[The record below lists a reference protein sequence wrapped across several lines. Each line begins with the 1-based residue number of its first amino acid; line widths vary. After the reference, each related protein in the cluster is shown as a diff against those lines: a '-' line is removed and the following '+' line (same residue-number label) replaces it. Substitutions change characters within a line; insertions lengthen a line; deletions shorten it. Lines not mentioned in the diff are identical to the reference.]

1 MTMQEQPS
9 LDAETDRL
17 VRNATW
23 IGVVPAVVLG
33 LVLCLLNVFVGLAVA
48 IVASVAWVL
57 LVRARVAGAG
67 ARALGSVA
75 STPLTPGSQPRLEN
89 VLEGL
94 CATGGV
100 SDPSVHLVQSPA
112 MNAMV
117 VADRDRADLVL
128 TTGLVDG
135 LGRLELEGIVANLLG
150 RVRDGSARYGT
161 TVLALFGTSSGA
173 ARRLAAG
180 LGEQRSVHSDLAAV
194 DMTRYPPG
202 LISALARM
210 SDAGTVVP
218 AAAASTAHLWI
229 APVVDGDDAVAP
241 EVRDTALQ
249 PLSLRIAV
257 LEEL

>member
-1 MTMQEQPS
+1 MQEQLS

-17 VRNATW
+17 VRTATW
-23 IGVVPAVVLG
+23 IGVVPAVVIGAL
-33 LVLCLLNVFVGLAVA
+33 LCLVNVYVGIVAAIVLAV
-48 IVASVAWVL
+48 VWVVV
-57 LVRARVAGAG
+57 VRARVAGASSK
-67 ARALGSVA
+67 ALS
-75 STPLTPGSQPRLEN
+75 SIPTTPLAPGSRPRLEN

-94 CATGGV
+94 CMTGGV
-100 SDPSVHLVQSPA
+100 SDPTVHLVDSPA

-117 VADRDRADLVL
+117 VADSEHADLVL

-135 LGRLELEGIVANLLG
+135 LGRLELEGVVANLLG

-161 TVLALFGTSSGA
+161 TVVALLGTSRAA

-210 SDAGTVVP
+210 SEAGTVVAGAEP
-218 AAAASTAHLWI
+218 STAHLWI
-229 APVVDGDDAVAP
+229 APVVDGAGVVATEVAETAV
-241 EVRDTALQ
+241 Q

>member
-1 MTMQEQPS
+1 MQEQLS

-17 VRNATW
+17 VRTATW
-23 IGVVPAVVLG
+23 VGVVPAVVIG
-33 LVLCLLNVFVGLAVA
+33 AVLCVVNVFVGLAAAVVLA
-48 IVASVAWVL
+48 VAWVL
-57 LVRARVAGAG
+57 LIRSRVDGASARVLAPVVATPLVPG
-67 ARALGSVA
+67 AR
-75 STPLTPGSQPRLEN
+75 PRLEN

-94 CATGGV
+94 CMTGGV
-100 SDPSVHLVQSPA
+100 TDPSVLLIESPA

-117 VADRDRADLVL
+117 VADTEQADLVL
-128 TTGLVDG
+128 TTGLVEG
-135 LGRLELEGIVANLLG
+135 LGRLELEGVVANLLG

-161 TVLALFGTSSGA
+161 TAVALLGSSGAA

-210 SDAGTVVP
+210 AQAGTVVAGASP
-218 AAAASTAHLWI
+218 STAHLWI
-229 APVVDGDDAVAP
+229 APVVEGADLVAP
-241 EVRDTALQ
+241 EVAETAVQ
-249 PLSLRIAV
+249 PLALRIAV

>member
-1 MTMQEQPS
+1 MQEQLS
-9 LDAETDRL
+9 LDVETDRL
-17 VRNATW
+17 VRTATW
-23 IGVVPAVVLG
+23 IGVVPAVVIG
-33 LVLCLLNVFVGLAVA
+33 AVLCLVNVFVGIAAAIVLAV
-48 IVASVAWVL
+48 VWVL
-57 LVRARVAGAG
+57 VIRARVAGASSK
-67 ARALGSVA
+67 ALASVTT
-75 STPLTPGSQPRLEN
+75 TPLVPGSQPRLEN

-94 CATGGV
+94 CMTGGV
-100 SDPSVHLVQSPA
+100 SDPTVHLVDSPA

-117 VADRDRADLVL
+117 VADAEHADLVL
-128 TTGLVDG
+128 STGLVDG
-135 LGRLELEGIVANLLG
+135 LGRLELEGVVANLLG

-161 TVLALFGTSSGA
+161 TVVGLLGSSQIA

-210 SDAGTVVP
+210 GDVGTVVAGAEP
-218 AAAASTAHLWI
+218 STAHLWI
-229 APVVDGDDAVAP
+229 APVVDGADRVPSEVAATAV
-241 EVRDTALQ
+241 Q

>member
-1 MTMQEQPS
+1 MQEQLS
-9 LDAETDRL
+9 LDLETDRL

-23 IGVVPAVVLG
+23 IGVVPAVVIGAL
-33 LVLCLLNVFVGLAVA
+33 LCFVHVVVG
-48 IVASVAWVL
+48 IVAAVVLSVVWVL
-57 LVRARVAGAG
+57 AVRARVAGAS
-67 ARALGSVA
+67 ARVLGSVDA
-75 STPLTPGSQPRLEN
+75 APLEPGARPRLEN

-100 SDPSVHLVQSPA
+100 SDPAVHLVQSPA

-117 VADRDRADLVL
+117 VADERHADLVL

-135 LGRLELEGIVANLLG
+135 LGRLELEGVVANLLG

-161 TVLALFGTSSGA
+161 TVVALLGSSGGA

-210 SDAGTVVP
+210 DDAGTAVP
-218 AAAASTAHLWI
+218 GASPSTAHLWI
-229 APVVDGDDAVAP
+229 APVVERTDLVAPAVA
-241 EVRDTALQ
+241 ETAVQ
-249 PLSLRIAV
+249 PLALRIAV